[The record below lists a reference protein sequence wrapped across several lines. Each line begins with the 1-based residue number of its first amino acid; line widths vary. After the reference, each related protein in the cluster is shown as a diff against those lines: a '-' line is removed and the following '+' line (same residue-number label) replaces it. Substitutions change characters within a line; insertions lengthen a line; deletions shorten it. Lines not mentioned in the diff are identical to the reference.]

1 MTSATDDIAFMQEA
15 LTLARANLGRVWPNP
30 SVGCVIV
37 KNNEIIARGATAVG
51 GRPHAEV
58 VALDEAGEDAFGST
72 AYVTLEPCSHWG
84 VSPPC
89 VEALLESGVSRVVAA
104 LQDPDP
110 RVKGL
115 GLEQLREASVQ
126 VDIGVCEKEA
136 HDVNAGYFHRI
147 ETGRP
152 LVTFLDVDRIR
163 MGDLFYGGSYYDAT
177 LSELPDWIAS
187 EPQKPDGPL
196 QIVVDDKSVAPAT
209 LKEKSAVEREATWL
223 VVTAGRLPGRIEI
236 LKDYV
241 GEIVEVETG
250 EDGQPDLE
258 AVLLELGR
266 RGLTR
271 LVVEDESQMAAKLK
285 AILES

>member
-15 LTLARANLGRVWPNP
+15 LTMARANLGRVWPNP

-58 VALDEAGEDAFGST
+58 VALDEAGEDAFGAT

-89 VEALLESGVSRVVAA
+89 VEALLEAGVARVVAA

-110 RVKGL
+110 RVNGL

-126 VDIGVCEKEA
+126 VDVGVCEKEA
-136 HDVNAGYFHRI
+136 HEVNAGYFHRV

-152 LVTFLDVDRIR
+152 LVTFLDVDQIR
-163 MGDLFYGGSYYDAT
+163 MGDLFYGGTYYDAA
-177 LSELPDWIAS
+177 LSELPEWIAS
-187 EPQKPDGPL
+187 EPHKPDGPL
-196 QIVVDDKSVAPAT
+196 QIVVDDKSVAPAR
-209 LKEKSAVEREATWL
+209 LKEKSALEREATWL
-223 VVTAGRLPGRIEI
+223 VVAAGRLPGRIEI

-250 EDGQPDLE
+250 DNGEPDLE
-258 AVLLELGR
+258 GVLLELGR

-271 LVVEDESQMAAKLK
+271 LVVEDESKMAAKLK
-285 AILES
+285 AILEA

>member
-1 MTSATDDIAFMQEA
+1 MTTANDDIAFMQEA
-15 LTLARANLGRVWPNP
+15 LALARANLGRVWPNP

-37 KNNEIIARGATAVG
+37 KNNEIVARGATAVG

-58 VALDEAGEDAFGST
+58 VALDEAGEDSFGAT
-72 AYVTLEPCSHWG
+72 AYVTLEPCCHWG
-84 VSPPC
+84 ESPPC
-89 VEALLESGVSRVVAA
+89 VEALLDSGVSRVVAA

-110 RVKGL
+110 RVNGL

-136 HDVNAGYFHRI
+136 YEVNAGFFHRI

-163 MGDLFYGGSYYDAT
+163 MGDLFYAGSYYDAA
-177 LSELPDWIAS
+177 LSDLPAWLKS
-187 EPQKPDGPL
+187 EPSKLDGPL
-196 QIVVDDKSVAPAT
+196 QVVVDDKSIAPAT
-209 LKEKSAVEREATWL
+209 LREKSAVERESTWL
-223 VVTAGRLPGRIEI
+223 VVAAGRLPGRIEI

-241 GEIVEVETG
+241 GEIVEVAPN
-250 EDGQPDLE
+250 EDGEPDLD
-258 AVLLELGR
+258 AVLVELGR

-271 LVVEDESQMAAKLK
+271 LVVEDDSSMAAELK
-285 AILES
+285 SIIET

>member
-1 MTSATDDIAFMQEA
+1 M
-15 LTLARANLGRVWPNP
+15 ARANLGRVWPNP

-58 VALDEAGEDAFGST
+58 VALDEAGEDAFGAT

-89 VEALLESGVSRVVAA
+89 VEALLEAGVARVVAA

-110 RVKGL
+110 RVNGL

-126 VDIGVCEKEA
+126 VDVGVCEKEA
-136 HDVNAGYFHRI
+136 HEVNAGYFHRV

-152 LVTFLDVDRIR
+152 LVTFLDVDQIR
-163 MGDLFYGGSYYDAT
+163 MGDLFYGGTYYDAA
-177 LSELPDWIAS
+177 LSELPEWIAS
-187 EPQKPDGPL
+187 EPHKPDGPL
-196 QIVVDDKSVAPAT
+196 QIVVDDKSVAPAR
-209 LKEKSAVEREATWL
+209 LKEKSALEREATWL
-223 VVTAGRLPGRIEI
+223 VVAAGRLPGRIEI

-250 EDGQPDLE
+250 DNGEPDLE
-258 AVLLELGR
+258 GVLLELGR

-271 LVVEDESQMAAKLK
+271 LVVEDESKMAAKLK
-285 AILES
+285 AILEA